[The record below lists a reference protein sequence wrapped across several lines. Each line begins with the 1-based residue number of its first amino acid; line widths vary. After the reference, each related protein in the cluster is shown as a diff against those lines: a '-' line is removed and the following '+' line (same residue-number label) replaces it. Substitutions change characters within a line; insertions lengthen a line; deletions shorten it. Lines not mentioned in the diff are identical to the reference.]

1 MPAAYPINS
10 YQPVIAFDGEPDPSM
25 GMLGQV
31 AVDVNSGAYSQKIGG
46 KWYPFGQGPLEPV
59 LTTLQLSSNT
69 DNAPADG
76 TAINNLI
83 ITAQDQNG
91 LGMQVMVNIT
101 TDSSTAN
108 LSLANAMTNTN
119 GTVSVTV
126 TNTVAEA
133 VNVTATSG
141 GQTAQVVSTF
151 VEASRGVRS
160 QPY

>member
-1 MPAAYPINS
+1 MPAAYPVNS
-10 YQPVIAFDGEPDPSM
+10 YQPIIPFDGEPDPAM

-31 AVDVNSGAYSQKIGG
+31 AVDINSGAYKQKIGG
-46 KWYPFGQGPLEPV
+46 KWYSLGDGPIEPA

-83 ITAQDQNG
+83 ITAQDQDG

-101 TDSSTAN
+101 TDSDTAV

-119 GTVSVTV
+119 GTVSVTL

-151 VEASRGVRS
+151 VEASRGFRS